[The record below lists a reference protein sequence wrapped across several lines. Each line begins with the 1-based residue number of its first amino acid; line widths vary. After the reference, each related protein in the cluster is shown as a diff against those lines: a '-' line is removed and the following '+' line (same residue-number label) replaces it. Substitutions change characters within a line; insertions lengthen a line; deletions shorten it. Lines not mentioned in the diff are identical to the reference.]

1 MAALFKIERAIA
13 NETRK
18 KKEATRDKKSRPI
31 VRDFFAWCRA
41 EQDLVLDDSPM
52 DTAIGYAINQQ
63 KALERFLDDGR
74 LPMTNNISE
83 RNLRKEAVGRKN
95 WLFVGSE
102 DGAIANT
109 TFISLIASCEL
120 HGIEPWRY
128 LRDLFYLLPDWPKSR
143 VLELAPAYFEQTL
156 QQQEAKRRL
165 DENPLRRA
173 LFAFAS

>member
-1 MAALFKIERAIA
+1 MALAYLAALFKIERTIA

-18 KKEATRDKKSRPI
+18 KKEMMRDKKSRSI

-41 EQDLVLDDSPM
+41 EQDFVLDDSPV

-83 RNLRKEAVGRKN
+83 RNLRKEAIGRKS

-102 DGAIANT
+102 DGANAT
-109 TFISLIASCEL
+109 PPS
-120 HGIEPWRY
+120 
-128 LRDLFYLLPDWPKSR
+128 SR
-143 VLELAPAYFEQTL
+143 
-156 QQQEAKRRL
+156 
-165 DENPLRRA
+165 
-173 LFAFAS
+173 